1 MLLRLKCGQI
11 PALIAISPI
20 AQVALLQTE
29 MNSGFKLTAR
39 TCMNSPTNTFKFHR
53 HDSSQHHGWTTS
65 WNNTI
70 HTLYLDRTLRH
81 WQNTAAINL
90 CFSQTVK
97 CLNVQI
103 NVSHIYAES
112 PNIFSSYLKCQFT
125 CIHAAKAP
133 QESILDNFL
142 VLECLFFLKNSMM
155 YLSFSPKAIQVVNI
169 RTS

>member
-65 WNNTI
+65 CNNTI
-70 HTLYLDRTLRH
+70 HTLYLDRTLQH

-97 CLNVQI
+97 CSNKCI
-103 NVSHIYAES
+103 SHIRWKSKYFQF
-112 PNIFSSYLKCQFT
+112 ILKMSIHLHP
-125 CIHAAKAP
+125 IHAAKAP